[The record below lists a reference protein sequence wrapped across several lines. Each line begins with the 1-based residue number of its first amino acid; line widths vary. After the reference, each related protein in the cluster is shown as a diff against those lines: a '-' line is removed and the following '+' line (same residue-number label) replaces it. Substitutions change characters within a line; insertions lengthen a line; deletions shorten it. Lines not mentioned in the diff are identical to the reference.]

1 MTEKK
6 KEKAGVSM
14 EVLGVSTLN
23 IDLKNWYTLILPK
36 EHDILGRDDVSMS
49 HSLLE

>member
-1 MTEKK
+1 MIKKRRVMNSMTEKK

-23 IDLKNWYTLILPK
+23 IDLKN
-36 EHDILGRDDVSMS
+36 
-49 HSLLE
+49 